1 MTADRHD
8 HWIAADWL
16 VALRDRPDDP
26 VLQDRF
32 ADWLS
37 ADPAHRDQWKAVVRT
52 YRSLGAVERSGTATV
67 VPLPNR
73 RRRWL
78 LGGAAAALVA
88 CLMLMLAPSLVR
100 TMRADFVSGTAEV
113 TRIVL
118 PDGSVVQL
126 APNSA
131 LSVDYDTASRR
142 IDLLDGIALF
152 EVTPDPARP
161 FSVSAGPATAT
172 AVGTAFEVRRLDGLE
187 AVAVREG
194 VVSVEAA
201 PGAGGRRLKAG
212 QSIRISGSGTA
223 QLGAVLPAQIG
234 IWTENLVTAR
244 ERPVADLVAEIRRYY
259 PGLIVL
265 RGERLAAQP
274 VTGIFD
280 MSDPARALGLIAAS
294 QGADLHRFSPWL
306 LILDGG

>member
-1 MTADRHD
+1 MNPTGKDGSNLNVGHRGTSKDRDGALRLDRDRADDGFDLEDFVTADRHD

-187 AVAVREG
+187 AVAVREAWS
-194 VVSVEAA
+194 VSKRRPERAA
-201 PGAGGRRLKAG
+201 
-212 QSIRISGSGTA
+212 
-223 QLGAVLPAQIG
+223 
-234 IWTENLVTAR
+234 
-244 ERPVADLVAEIRRYY
+244 
-259 PGLIVL
+259 
-265 RGERLAAQP
+265 
-274 VTGIFD
+274 
-280 MSDPARALGLIAAS
+280 
-294 QGADLHRFSPWL
+294 
-306 LILDGG
+306 DG